1 MTSTTV
7 GRVWGC
13 RGCREQLLLRQ
24 RGLPGGSEIWRE
36 DLKEAKKSWKRP
48 SGHLNNLYGHKDGRR
63 GLEKW
68 AMVRCSQ
75 KQKVGWGERK
85 ADDGG

>member
-1 MTSTTV
+1 MGLQRPQRTTPAQAERASWRK
-7 GRVWGC
+7 RV
-13 RGCREQLLLRQ
+13 
-24 RGLPGGSEIWRE
+24 WRE
-36 DLKEAKKSWKRP
+36 DFKEAKKSWKRP